1 MKRYF
6 YNSVMSGF
14 KSIEDD
20 ELIDILDDLENY
32 LLEIEER
39 EPNSNGVILERWQE
53 KYDDLQDLVEIFRN
67 YIESSDMYRRKEI
80 LNKLKRLTKLYQIN
94 YGGLKRL
101 LV

>member
-6 YNSVMSGF
+6 YNTVMSGF

-20 ELIDILDDLENY
+20 ELSDILDDLENY

-39 EPNSNGVILERWQE
+39 EPNSNGIILERWQE
-53 KYDDLQDLVEIFRN
+53 KYDDLQDLVELFRN
-67 YIESSDMYRRKEI
+67 YIESSDMDRKKEI